1 MATIHV
7 FKAPYKD
14 IETEDREDMLKLL
27 ADKIRYLTEDIPELI
42 KLCNDYE
49 DLHEPLDYRTLGTI
63 EHLGVMLAQAGQGR
77 QESTTTW
84 LCRQCDERYNV
95 ERRERD
101 DAWQMKQYAAAH
113 NGR

>member
-14 IETEDREDMLKLL
+14 IDSVSQADMQALINQRIHHLQ
-27 ADKIRYLTEDIPELI
+27 EDITSLIEL
-42 KLCNDYE
+42 LNDYE
-49 DLHEPLDYRTLGTI
+49 DIHKPLPYRVLGTI

-84 LCRQCDERYNV
+84 LCRKCDERYDV

-101 DAWQMKQYAAAH
+101 DAWQMRQYAAAH